1 MMLKPSKLIATLGS
15 KPQLV
20 TLAVDCLMRSGE
32 NLDEIIVVHTLRDRS
47 ETQLALSQLTND
59 FSKTNPK
66 IPLRF
71 LELSNNGI
79 ALQDVTSPEEVDA
92 AFRALFAEVRAIK
105 MQDQAIHL
113 LIAGGRRTLTVFG
126 MAVAQMLFDD
136 RDHLWHIASHPD
148 LEADGRLHASPGEWA
163 KLIPIPVI
171 PWGRLSPTFDI
182 LHSVDD
188 PFVAA
193 EQLSAFRL
201 REQWDLAR
209 IFILTKI
216 SPAELLVVELLVRE
230 DLSQNDIAERL
241 SLSQR
246 TVEQHLRSV
255 YRKAADHWEV
265 ENVNQTQLVRLLS
278 LYFSTYK
285 PVL

>member
-1 MMLKPSKLIATLGS
+1 MKSSKLIATLGS
-15 KPQLV
+15 KPQLI
-20 TLAVDCLMRSGE
+20 TLAVDCLIGSGE
-32 NLDEIIVVHTLRDRS
+32 NLDEIVVVHTHRDRT
-47 ETQLALSQLTND
+47 ETQLALSQLTD
-59 FSKTNPK
+59 DLSKTNPR

-79 ALQDVTSPEEVDA
+79 AILDVTSPDEVDA
-92 AFRALFAEVRAIK
+92 AFRALYAEVRTTK

-136 RDHLWHIASHPD
+136 RDHLWHISSHPE
-148 LEADGRLHASPGEWA
+148 LESSGRLHAKADEWV

-171 PWGRLSPTFDI
+171 PWGRLSPAFDI
-182 LHSVDD
+182 LHTVDD

-193 EQLSAFRL
+193 RQLSAFRL

-216 SPAELLVVELLVRE
+216 SPAELLVVELLIRE
-230 DLSQNDIAERL
+230 DLSQNEIAEKL
-241 SLSQR
+241 SLSPR
-246 TVEQHLRSV
+246 TIEQHLRSV
-255 YRKAADHWEV
+255 YRKAADHWDV
-265 ENVNQTQLVRLLS
+265 SNVNQTQLIRLLS
-278 LYFSTYK
+278 LFFSTYK
-285 PVL
+285 PV

>member
-1 MMLKPSKLIATLGS
+1 MLFKPSKLIATLGS
-15 KPQLV
+15 KPQLI
-20 TLAVDCLMRSGE
+20 TLAVDCLKQSGE
-32 NLDEIIVVHTLRDRS
+32 NLDEIIVVHTWRDRA
-47 ETQLALSQLTND
+47 ETLSALSQLIND
-59 FSKTNPK
+59 FSTTDPQ
-66 IPLRF
+66 ISLRF

-79 ALQDVTSPEEVDA
+79 ALNDITSPEEVDV
-92 AFRALFAEVRAIK
+92 AFRALYAEVRAIK
-105 MQDQAIHL
+105 LQDQAIHL

-136 RDHLWHIASHPD
+136 SDHLWHIASHPD
-148 LEADGRLHASPGEWA
+148 LETSGRLHADVNEWV

-171 PWGRLSPTFDI
+171 PWGRLSPAFDI
-182 LHSVDD
+182 LHTVED
-188 PFVAA
+188 PFNAA
-193 EQLSAFRL
+193 KQLSAFRL

-230 DLSQNDIAERL
+230 DLSQNEIAEKL

-246 TVEQHLRSV
+246 TVEQHLRSA

-265 ENVNQTQLVRLLS
+265 ENVNQTQLIRLLS
-278 LYFSTYK
+278 LFFSTYQ

>member
-1 MMLKPSKLIATLGS
+1 MTGSPSTLIAILGS

-20 TLAVDCLMRSGE
+20 TLTVDCLYHTGE
-32 NLDEIIVVHTLRDRS
+32 MPNEVIVVHASRERL
-47 ETQLALSQLTND
+47 ETQKAILSLEGDFPENYPHINLQYLQLEKD
-59 FSKTNPK
+59 GE
-66 IPLRF
+66 PLK
-71 LELSNNGI
+71 
-79 ALQDVTSPEEVDA
+79 DVTSPDEVDV
-92 AFRALFAEVRAIK
+92 AFQMLYSAVRAVK
-105 MQDQAIHL
+105 MRDRCVHL

-136 RDHLWHIASHPD
+136 RDRLWHILSHPS
-148 LEADGRLHASPGEWA
+148 LEASGRLHANTDEWA
-163 KLIPIPVI
+163 RLISIPVI
-171 PWGRLSPTFDI
+171 SWGRLSPAFHI

-193 EQLSAFRL
+193 QQLSAFRL

-209 IFILTKI
+209 IFILTKT

-230 DLSQNDIAERL
+230 DLNQNQIAERL

-255 YRKAADHWEV
+255 YRKAADHWDV
-265 ENVNQTQLVRLLS
+265 ANVNQTQLIRLLS
-278 LYFSTYK
+278 LFFSTYK
-285 PVL
+285 PV

>member
-1 MMLKPSKLIATLGS
+1 MLLKSSKLIATLGS

-20 TLAVDCLMRSGE
+20 TLAVDCLLQSGE
-32 NLDEIIVVHTLRDRS
+32 TLDEIIIVHTYRERA
-47 ETQLALSQLTND
+47 ETQLALSRLRSDLDETNLHI
-59 FSKTNPK
+59 K
-66 IPLRF
+66 LRF
-71 LELSNNGI
+71 IELSNNGMP
-79 ALQDVTSPEEVDA
+79 LQDVTSPEEVNA
-92 AFRALFAEVRAIK
+92 AFRALYAEVRTMK
-105 MQDQAIHL
+105 MHDQAIHL

-136 RDHLWHIASHPD
+136 RDHLWHIASHPN
-148 LEADGRLHASPGEWA
+148 LEADGRLHADQGEWA

-171 PWGRLSPTFDI
+171 SWGRLSPTFDI
-182 LHSVDD
+182 LQSVDD
-188 PFVAA
+188 PFIAA

-201 REQWDLAR
+201 REQWDIAR

-230 DLSQNDIAERL
+230 DLSQNEIAERL
-241 SLSQR
+241 SLSHR

-255 YRKAADHWEV
+255 YRKAADHWEM

-278 LYFSTYK
+278 LFFSTYK

>member
-1 MMLKPSKLIATLGS
+1 MLLKSSKLIATLGS

-20 TLAVDCLMRSGE
+20 TLAVDCLLQSGE
-32 NLDEIIVVHTLRDRS
+32 SLDEIIVVHTYRDRT
-47 ETQLALSQLTND
+47 ETQLALSRLSAD
-59 FSKTNPK
+59 LSKTTPQIK
-66 IPLRF
+66 LRF
-71 LELSNNGI
+71 LELSKNGI

-92 AFRALFAEVRAIK
+92 SFRALYAEVRTIK
-105 MQDQAIHL
+105 MHDQAIHL

-136 RDHLWHIASHPD
+136 RDHLWHISSHPD
-148 LEADGRLHASPGEWA
+148 LESSGRLHANLNEWA

-171 PWGRLSPTFDI
+171 PWGRLSPAFDI
-182 LHSVDD
+182 LHTVDD
-188 PFVAA
+188 PFIAA
-193 EQLSAFRL
+193 RQLSAFRL

-216 SPAELLVVELLVRE
+216 SPAELLVVELLIRE
-230 DLSQNDIAERL
+230 DLSQNEIAEKL

-255 YRKAADHWEV
+255 YRKAADHWDV
-265 ENVNQTQLVRLLS
+265 ANVNQTQLIRLLS
-278 LYFSTYK
+278 LFFSTYK
-285 PVL
+285 PV